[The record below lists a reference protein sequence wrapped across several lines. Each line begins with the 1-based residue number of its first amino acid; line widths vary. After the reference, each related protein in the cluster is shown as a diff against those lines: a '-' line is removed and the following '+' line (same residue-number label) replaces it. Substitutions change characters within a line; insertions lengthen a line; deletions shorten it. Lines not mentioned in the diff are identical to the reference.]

1 LPSRTVRFASSCS
14 LAALL
19 LFGCAVLQAAKAV
32 GETRTI
38 SFYNTHTKENLT
50 ITYKVSGRYD
60 PEALNKINHFMR
72 DWRQNKPTRMDPE
85 LIDLLWEV
93 HRETGAREPISVVC
107 GYRSPET
114 NNMLRNRSRGVAKAS
129 QHMLGKAIDFFI
141 PGVSID
147 ELRAAGLRAQR
158 GGVGY
163 YSSSSFVHMDT
174 GSVRHWPRLPD
185 AQVAKIMAKGQL
197 ASHDASDDR
206 STRRVNVAEA
216 NIARSGTP
224 MPSFLSKLFGSGEDH
239 ENDAGAAATV
249 APAQTAPAAPKIA
262 RAATV
267 ARASD
272 KPAVLAA
279 APEPRR
285 EKVGAIPMPQAKPVK
300 ALTYQVASAG
310 SVPVKLPGYEVASA
324 TATPVHAGSVRV
336 AQVGS
341 ALPVRAETDS
351 PARGAAPAQAAS
363 LAGRSDPSANDIIND
378 RGYWQGLPSTDTA
391 DAAQTTVTRAVPA
404 SRRGAER
411 VATANLAP
419 WPIAERGN
427 DRAPSVGALGYAPQ
441 TASVAPTLP
450 GAAGDSRVAAVNS
463 NALPDVRSEISPP
476 VTERKGPD
484 IVQVGD
490 RFNDPWM
497 RAMMVSP
504 SVQRFLKTTLYGA
517 QDFLSLRPLLAKPV
531 TVVSAKFVNDP
542 MNGMS
547 TERFG
552 GNAVAFTQT
561 VGFVSRT
568 ASLR

>member
-1 LPSRTVRFASSCS
+1 MTVQVAPRNRSPSRTLRFVSSCS

-19 LFGCAVLQAAKAV
+19 LFGCAALQTAKAA

-38 SFYNTHTKENLT
+38 SFFNTHTKENLT
-50 ITYKVSGRYD
+50 ITYKVNGRYD
-60 PEALNKINHFMR
+60 AEALNKINHFMR
-72 DWRQNKPTRMDPE
+72 DWRENKPTRMDPE

-93 HRETGAREPISVVC
+93 HRETGAREPISIVC

-197 ASHDASDDR
+197 ASHNASDHG

-216 NIARSGTP
+216 NVTRSGTP
-224 MPSFLSKLFGSGEDH
+224 NSTPSFFGKLFGGGNDH
-239 ENDAGAAATV
+239 ENDADAAATA
-249 APAQTAPAAPKIA
+249 APAQAAPAAPKIA

-272 KPAVLAA
+272 KPALVAA

-285 EKVGAIPMPQAKPVK
+285 EKVGTIPMPQAKPVK
-300 ALTYQVASAG
+300 AETYQVASAG
-310 SVPVKLPGYEVASA
+310 SVPVKLAGYEVASA
-324 TATPVHAGSVRV
+324 GSKPVPAGNVRA
-336 AQVGS
+336 AQAGA
-341 ALPVRAETDS
+341 ALPVRAETD
-351 PARGAAPAQAAS
+351 APAGNV
-363 LAGRSDPSANDIIND
+363 GRSDSSANDVIND
-378 RGYWQGLPSTDTA
+378 RGYWQGLPGTAAA
-391 DAAQTTVTRAVPA
+391 DAAQTTVTRAAPA
-404 SRRGAER
+404 SRRGAEK

-419 WPIAERGN
+419 WPIAEN
-427 DRAPSVGALGYAPQ
+427 DRTPRVGALGYAPQ
-441 TASVAPTLP
+441 TPPVARTLP
-450 GAAGDSRVAAVNS
+450 VAAGSGRLAAVNS
-463 NALPDVRSEISPP
+463 NEVPDVRAAPQI
-476 VTERKGPD
+476 TERKGPD

-490 RFNDPWM
+490 RFNDPWV

-504 SVQRFLKTTLYGA
+504 SAQRFLKTTLYGA
-517 QDFLSLRPLLAKPV
+517 QDFRNLGPLLVKPAA
-531 TVVSAKFVNDP
+531 VVSARFVDDP

-552 GNAVAFTQT
+552 GSAVAFTPT
-561 VGFVSRT
+561 VSFIPRT